1 MRSVMNYIQGFLNFG
16 ASTSPTG
23 AFEAVTGLRIATGS
37 FSGSFL
43 ELPATNQEVGSINP
57 QNASSGGIVG
67 VNILTAG
74 SGQTNGTFTATA
86 SFGGAVIQYVIAG
99 GALTSVTIL
108 NASVGQYLIESTPTF
123 TIAAGGTPG
132 TVQAVIGLLYSGVYQ
147 KVKLSSTSGAVV
159 PGNALYWNEADTTD
173 PYAVTGTWSAAVN
186 NYLAG
191 WVIDPGMNTTT
202 GPYAWIQVNGKVRAL
217 FGSTVAG
224 VAIGDSIFTTPSSN
238 TVTDPTQATGVTGVT
253 LATFVGTSLTVP
265 VALASS
271 LIAVSRGQV
280 KW

>member
-1 MRSVMNYIQGFLNFG
+1 MRSVMNYIQGFLNYG

-57 QNASSGGIVG
+57 QNASSGAIVG

-74 SGQTNGTFTATA
+74 SGQTNGTYSATA
-86 SFGGAVIQYVIAG
+86 SFGGAQISYTIAG
-99 GALTSVTIL
+99 GALTAVTIT
-108 NASVGQYLIESTPTF
+108 NPGTGSYLTESTPTF

-147 KVKLSSTSGAVV
+147 KVKLSSTSSAVV
-159 PGNALYWNEADTTD
+159 PGQVVFWNESDTTD
-173 PYAVTGTWSAAVN
+173 PYAVTGTYSAGVD
-186 NYLAG
+186 NYIAG

-217 FGSTVAG
+217 FTTVSSG
-224 VAIGDSIFTTPSSN
+224 AIGDAVFLTASSN
-238 TVTDPTQATGVTGVT
+238 TLSDPAQGSAPTNASFASHAGI
-253 LATFVGTSLTVP
+253 ALTAP
-265 VALASS
+265 VALATS
-271 LIAVSRGQV
+271 LVAVTRPQV